1 MALSP
6 IIKKSSLRI
15 SSLSDSMASL
25 NRTFNNSIKLTSD
38 IVQTM
43 SERNQL
49 KRTSLSD
56 REKYFNKRREAVR
69 RKEQE
74 SIIESS
80 SVNGVIKKTGKVVM
94 DSSKGFL
101 GRIMDFVGTLIVGWM
116 LINLPLII
124 DGVKKLGERIGAIVK
139 VLAKTVTDIVSF
151 LSGFGNLIGG
161 VFSNIIRFDFT
172 DSERKVRDAI
182 DKITSSVGYIFN
194 DMNDL
199 VTLFST
205 PIDFGFDDLFKD
217 LDDAERSAPSMMPAE
232 GEYSEPSG
240 GMTGGR
246 VSPQAVY
253 QYLRSLGVS
262 HIHAL
267 GILANIQGESSFQVG
282 VTEKGGSKSGIGLF
296 QYTYPSRKNAFLQA
310 VPDYKTNWK
319 GQVKF
324 AIGEGVAPQ
333 YFRQQFNTPEEAAAW
348 WMRKWEKP
356 DPGLYGSRD
365 KEHNTFIRNFRP
377 PSPNRRSAS
386 VSPIPLAQLGKTKL
400 GMNQDISSIG
410 QGVGKIKI
418 TDNYGARGG
427 THGGIDIA
435 APSGTYIAVRSDAQ
449 VVGIK
454 NYGIK
459 SYGLVIDI
467 WLINEGVQLRFAH
480 CSQILIRSGKIP
492 AGTSFA
498 RVGSTGNSSGPH
510 IHFEYSKKYN
520 DISYGGSGDPS
531 AYVPFILLT
540 KYQNGGRSSAVV
552 SPTKEAKLMSIDTTR
567 PESSLRRDK
576 KGATVIVAQPP
587 AQQEQASRPVGGS
600 PPSFSVSDDDGDM
613 LNSMMIGK
621 LLLDLAY

>member
-6 IIKKSSLRI
+6 LVKKSSLRV
-15 SSLSDSMASL
+15 SSLSQSVESL
-25 NRTFNNSIKLTSD
+25 NKTFNSSIRLTNG
-38 IVQTM
+38 IVQSM
-43 SERNQL
+43 SERNDI
-49 KRTSLSD
+49 KRKSLSD
-56 REKYFNKRREAVR
+56 REKYFNRRREAVR

-74 SIIESS
+74 SIIEAS
-80 SVNGVIKKTGKVVM
+80 SVGGTIRKTSKVVM
-94 DSSKGFL
+94 DSTKGFL
-101 GRIMDFVGTLIVGWM
+101 GRIMDFVGTLLVGWL
-116 LINLPLII
+116 LINLPVII
-124 DGVKKLGERIGAIVK
+124 DGVKKLGERITALVK
-139 VLAKTVTDIVSF
+139 VLGKTVGDIVNF
-151 LSGFGNLIGG
+151 LSGFGDLLGG
-161 VFSNIIRFDFT
+161 IFSSIFRLDFT
-172 DSERKVRDAI
+172 DSERQIRDPLM
-182 DKITSSVGYIFN
+182 KISDAARSILRDTEL
-194 DMNDL
+194 L
-199 VTLFST
+199 VKMFTT
-205 PIDFGFDDLFKD
+205 PLDFGFDELFKE
-217 LDDAERSAPSMMPAE
+217 LDAAERDAAGMMPAE

-240 GMTGGR
+240 EMTGGR

-262 HIHAL
+262 HIHAM

-356 DPGLYGSRD
+356 DPSLYGSRD

-400 GMNQDISSIG
+400 GMNQDVSSIG
-410 QGVGKIKI
+410 QGVGRIQI

-427 THGGIDIA
+427 THKGIDIA

-449 VVGIK
+449 VVAVQ
-454 NYGIK
+454 NYG
-459 SYGLVIDI
+459 SRGYGLVVDI

-480 CSQILIRSGKIP
+480 CSQVLIRSGRIP

-498 RVGSTGNSSGPH
+498 RVGSTGNSTGPH
-510 IHFEYSKKYN
+510 IHFEYSTKYN
-520 DISYGGSGDPS
+520 DTSYGGSGDAS

-540 KYQNGGRSSAVV
+540 KYQDSGKGSAVV
-552 SPTKEAKLMSIDTTR
+552 SPTKETRLMSIDTTK
-567 PESSLRRDK
+567 PQSTLRRDK
-576 KGATVIVAQPP
+576 RGATVIVAQPP
-587 AQQEQASRPVGGS
+587 QSQQEAPRPVGGS
-600 PPSFSVSDDDGDM
+600 SPTFDVSDEEDA
-613 LNSMMIGK
+613 LNTLVIGK